1 MRILGHICDS
11 GRDRVVS
18 WAWIVRTLHF
28 SSFLCSNPIFSG
40 YLLKANS
47 AIHVFIG
54 AVGPWSRNP
63 LLFVIEGSP
72 FILLDLQ
79 GVVIGR
85 VNVLGFVGAGSRS
98 KRGSHPTAVGL
109 RD

>member
-11 GRDRVVS
+11 GRNCVVP

-28 SSFLCSNPIFSG
+28 SSSLCSNPIISE
-40 YLLKANS
+40 YLLKTYS
-47 AIHVFIG
+47 SIHVFIG

-63 LLFVIEGSP
+63 LLLVIKGPP

-79 GVVIGR
+79 GAVIGR
-85 VNVLGFVGAGSRS
+85 VNVLGFVGAGTRS
-98 KRGSHPTAVGL
+98 KRGYHPTAVGL